1 MGRIAKWRTFS
12 EEEVRKIVAESYSI
26 REVARK
32 MGYSPDGGGTAQSL
46 KNMIEEYQLNT
57 SHFTGQVWN
66 KGKFDYS
73 RLKDGTV
80 IKNGEAVKGLS
91 YLRGWKCEQCLN
103 ETWLGQKIPLEVHH
117 KDGNNQNNEMDNL
130 IMLCPNCHALTD
142 NWRGRNINKEKDY
155 IPDEQFVDALKKSP
169 NIRQALLSLGLSA
182 KGGNYTRANE
192 LIIKYQINHLIKA

>member
-1 MGRIAKWRTFS
+1 MSNIAKWRTFS
-12 EEEVRKIVAESYSI
+12 KEEVEKIVAESHSI

-32 MGYSPDGGGTAQSL
+32 MGYAPNGGGTIQSL
-46 KNMIEEYQLNT
+46 KNMIEEYQLDT
-57 SHFTGQVWN
+57 SHFTGQGWN
-66 KGKFDYS
+66 KGNFDYS
-73 RLKDGTV
+73 RFQYGIA
-80 IKNGEAVKGLS
+80 IKNGEAIKALS
-91 YLRGWKCEQCLN
+91 HLRGWKCEQCLN

-130 IMLCPNCHALTD
+130 IMLCPNCHALID